1 MKNERCIN
9 VVACSKSNVYLKCK
23 LICVLCIIGQCEYNT
38 SNSNKSGHIHAL
50 IYKFAGYTRCLPLL
64 ISLHNKLASQ
74 GKIKTKVHCLI
85 LHPCI

>member
-9 VVACSKSNVYLKCK
+9 VVQNHCHSKSNVYFKCK

-50 IYKFAGYTRCLPLL
+50 IQICG
-64 ISLHNKLASQ
+64 LH
-74 GKIKTKVHCLI
+74 KVSI
-85 LHPCI
+85 PVDIFT

>member
-9 VVACSKSNVYLKCK
+9 VVACSKSNVYFKCK

-50 IYKFAGYTRCLPLL
+50 IQ
-64 ISLHNKLASQ
+64 I
-74 GKIKTKVHCLI
+74 
-85 LHPCI
+85 